1 MQQWSV
7 PVGKEDITDQQK
19 IFRDSIGQKA
29 TVQRETMSTE
39 ASFRCAQQLVGLGLF
54 VQKEPEFR
62 LKNMDYRGSAAIHI
76 YTNEILNLIQF
87 VPQVQPLFAAK
98 CPQDLASKGI
108 DDLIRALKEGYGHR
122 VGRLRSG
129 F

>member
-1 MQQWSV
+1 M
-7 PVGKEDITDQQK
+7 GKEDVSDQQK
-19 IFRDSIGQKA
+19 IFRDSLGQKA

-39 ASFRCAQQLVGLGLF
+39 ASFRCAQKLVGLGLA
-54 VQKEPEFR
+54 VQQEPEFK
-62 LKNMDYRGSAAIHI
+62 LQGFDYRGSAAIHI
-76 YTNEILNLIQF
+76 YTNELLSLIQY

-108 DDLIRALKEGYGHR
+108 DDLIRALREAYGHR